1 MMPLFF
7 VGALCFMAVAA
18 AVSAVFLKDLV
29 AAVIA
34 SGAVG
39 LLASIVYLFVAAPDV
54 AMTEAAIGSGLT
66 TVVFLYAVGRIRKRR
81 AAEAEADRVSGETT
95 EDIRDD

>member
-18 AVSAVFLKDLV
+18 AVAAVFLKDLT

-39 LLASIVYLFVAAPDV
+39 LIASIIYLFAAAPDV

-66 TVVFLYAVGRIRKRR
+66 TVVFLYALNRIRKMR
-81 AAEAEADRVSGETT
+81 AGEK
-95 EDIRDD
+95 EKELKDD

>member
-7 VGALCFMAVAA
+7 VGALCVMAVAA
-18 AVSAVFLKDLV
+18 AISAVFLKDLV
-29 AAVIA
+29 ASVIA

-39 LLASIVYLFVAAPDV
+39 LLASIVYLFAAAPDV

-66 TVVFLYAVGRIRKRR
+66 TVVFLYAVNRIRKRR
-81 AAEAEADRVSGETT
+81 SSGE
-95 EDIRDD
+95 ELSDD